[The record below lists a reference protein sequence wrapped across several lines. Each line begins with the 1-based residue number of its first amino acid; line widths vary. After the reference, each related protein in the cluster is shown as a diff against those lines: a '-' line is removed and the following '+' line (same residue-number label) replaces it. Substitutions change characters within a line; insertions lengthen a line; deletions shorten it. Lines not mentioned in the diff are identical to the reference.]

1 MIAAYAF
8 LAAFAAQVLFVS
20 IVNPT
25 RLITYVRGW
34 SANFGSERFAEQ
46 YPGFDYQRW
55 VERFAFG
62 FRAANFVIA
71 LLGVAILVWLFDV
84 VQRPHWTGVANR
96 LTPVYL
102 LAQMS
107 PVILLTLYVMVRYRK
122 VFLQP
127 SQEPKRTAL
136 LQRRGLFDFV
146 SPLAV
151 SIAALTFVLFFPFA
165 ILVDL
170 YVYDN
175 ASLSWPCRRAMG
187 SVVFVYALNAFIIYK
202 MLYGRKNPFVT
213 HESRAHSIGMTVK
226 GCVYTCIAVVWFI
239 VISSF
244 FTKLELE
251 SWRPFA
257 MTVFFVVIM
266 LISFMELTS
275 PSKKAGPGATAPA
288 H

>member
-8 LAAFAAQVLFVS
+8 LAAFAVQVLFVS
-20 IVNPT
+20 IVTPI
-25 RLITYVRGW
+25 RLIKYVREW
-34 SANFGSERFAEQ
+34 SANFGSERLAEQ

-62 FRAANFVIA
+62 FRAVNFVIA
-71 LLGVAILVWLFDV
+71 LLGVALLAWLFDV

-96 LTPVYL
+96 LAPVYL

-107 PVILLTLYVMVRYRK
+107 PIILLTVYVMVRYRK

-127 SQEPKRTAL
+127 SREPRRTAL

-151 SIAALTFVLFFPFA
+151 GIAALSFVLFFPFA

-175 ASLSWPCRRAMG
+175 ATLSWPCRRAMG

-202 MLYGRKNPFVT
+202 MLYGRKNPYVT
-213 HESRAHSIGMTVK
+213 HEGRAHSIGMTVK
-226 GCVYTCIAVVWFI
+226 GCVYTCVAVVWFI

-244 FTKLELE
+244 FTKLELQ

-275 PSKKAGPGATAPA
+275 PLKKAGNGGAAPA